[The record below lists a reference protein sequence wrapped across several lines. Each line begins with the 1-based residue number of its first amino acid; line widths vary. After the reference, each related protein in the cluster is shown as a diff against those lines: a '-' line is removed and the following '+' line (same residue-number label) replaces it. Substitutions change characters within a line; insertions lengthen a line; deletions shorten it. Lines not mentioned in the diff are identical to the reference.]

1 MAFHLAAV
9 IVLLWIVLLRALLV
23 SAKVVPPFCRSCG
36 LQLERRRLGE
46 RVCGCRPTPS

>member
-1 MAFHLAAV
+1 MAFQIGAV

-23 SAKVVPPFCRSCG
+23 SARVVPPSCRRCG

-46 RVCGCRPTPS
+46 QICNCPS